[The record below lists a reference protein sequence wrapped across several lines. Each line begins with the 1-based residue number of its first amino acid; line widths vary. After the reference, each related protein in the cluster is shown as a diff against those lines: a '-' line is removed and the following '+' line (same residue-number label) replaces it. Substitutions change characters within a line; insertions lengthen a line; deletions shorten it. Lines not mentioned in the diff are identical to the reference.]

1 VNAQDFKENYP
12 QFQAPQQGQGLFI
25 SFEGIEGSGK
35 STQIQILSQYLNEQ
49 GYQTSVLR
57 EPGGTI
63 FGEKL
68 RDAILSSKESLSA
81 LAEAHLF
88 ASARAQLLH
97 EKIIPK
103 LKDPKNVI
111 LLDRYID
118 SSFAYQGVARGLG
131 INEILRIHHTY
142 PLCLFPHTTFYLA
155 ISPEDSLK
163 RQEAR
168 GQERD
173 YFESEK
179 FQFTQKLFEG
189 FEKCSEVFNQ
199 RIVKIDGNQTR
210 EDVSKQ
216 IKKTLSNRNLTP

>member
-1 VNAQDFKENYP
+1 MNAQDFKEKYP
-12 QFQAPQQGQGLFI
+12 QFKTPHQGEGLFF

-35 STQIQILSQYLNEQ
+35 STQIQVLSQYLNER

-68 RDAILSSKESLSA
+68 REAILSSKESLSS

-103 LKDPKNVI
+103 LKNPKNVV

-131 INEILRIHHTY
+131 IDEILRIHHTY
-142 PLCLFPHTTFYLA
+142 PLCLFPHVTFYLA

-168 GQERD
+168 GQEKD

-189 FEKCSEVFNQ
+189 FEKCSEIFNH

-210 EDVSKQ
+210 DDVSEQ
-216 IKKTLSNRNLTP
+216 IKSTLLKEGLIS